1 MRVLPVNLRTN
12 LSFGKF
18 RDDNAREVVKNAFQ
32 AKPSMSYMQDIYDS
46 WFQKI
51 DECDYFEG
59 YTEEKTRTVKGEFN
73 NEFLKENKKNDYIM
87 FLVNS
92 LKEAG
97 RLDNL
102 SLLINVKD
110 IHSTIKIINE
120 VLAGINPADKVRSK
134 NPHGDSR
141 AEEAEAQARID
152 NLAK

>member
-18 RDDNAREVVKNAFQ
+18 RDDNAREVVENAFQ

-59 YTEEKTRTVKGEFN
+59 YTEEKTGVVKGKFNDEFIKSGG
-73 NEFLKENKKNDYIM
+73 EDLKFYTDMLKKRG
-87 FLVNS
+87 F
-92 LKEAG
+92 
-97 RLDNL
+97 LDNL
-102 SLLINVKD
+102 SIFRNVENIAKWLPKLEKV
-110 IHSTIKIINE
+110 S
-120 VLAGINPADKVRSK
+120 LGIDLTDELRSK